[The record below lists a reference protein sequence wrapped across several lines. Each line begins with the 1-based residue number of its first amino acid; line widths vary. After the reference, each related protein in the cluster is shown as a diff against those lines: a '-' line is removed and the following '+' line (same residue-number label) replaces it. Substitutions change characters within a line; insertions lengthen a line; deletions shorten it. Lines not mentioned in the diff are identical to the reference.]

1 MFDPKYAQLIFS
13 CLMALFMSCIMSLVI
28 TLYNVGLVEG
38 IVVIWLK
45 AGLFAFAVALPVI
58 NLVPNRAAFGEAT
71 GQAAALTPLTH

>member
-38 IVVIWLK
+38 
-45 AGLFAFAVALPVI
+45 AGVW
-58 NLVPNRAAFGEAT
+58 
-71 GQAAALTPLTH
+71 Q